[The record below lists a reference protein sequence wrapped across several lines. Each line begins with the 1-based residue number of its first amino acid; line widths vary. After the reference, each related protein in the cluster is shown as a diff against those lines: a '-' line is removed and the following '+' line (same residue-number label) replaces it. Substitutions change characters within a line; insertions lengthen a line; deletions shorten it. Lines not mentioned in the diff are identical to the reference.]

1 MGMQQHRKHPLPV
14 VRAVHGHGIFL
25 LEHGEP
31 TIPVRS
37 PAAGA
42 PSASC
47 TGEAPPL
54 WSAGC
59 SQPSMGGRPPG
70 AKMPPGGGS
79 LTSRDPTRARSAS
92 APQGRRKQGRQPDC
106 D

>member
-1 MGMQQHRKHPLPV
+1 MRVQQHRKHPLPV
-14 VRAVHGHGIFL
+14 VRAVHGHGIFR

-42 PSASC
+42 SSSSS

-54 WSAGC
+54 WSAVC
-59 SQPSMGGRPPG
+59 SQTSTAGRHPWGEDDAWWRQADQQSPYRG
-70 AKMPPGGGS
+70 AVSFSATGS
-79 LTSRDPTRARSAS
+79 AGTRATSRL
-92 APQGRRKQGRQPDC
+92 
-106 D
+106 